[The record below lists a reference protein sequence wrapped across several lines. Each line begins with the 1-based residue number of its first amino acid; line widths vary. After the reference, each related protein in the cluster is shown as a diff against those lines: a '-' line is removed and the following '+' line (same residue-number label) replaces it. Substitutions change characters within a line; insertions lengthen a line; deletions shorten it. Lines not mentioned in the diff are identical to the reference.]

1 MGFWELLEVASAPVI
16 EVLLISAVGVFMAT
30 ESCNNLLSPDFR
42 KSLNKVVFI
51 AFTPSLIFASFA
63 KNVSLDEMILWWFM
77 PVNIGLTFLIGGIL
91 GWIIVKVLKPNLKL
105 QGLIIASCSTGNMG
119 NLPIVIIP
127 AICNEKG
134 GPFGELD
141 DCRKRALSYSFCSL
155 ALGGVFIWTYTY
167 QLMRNTSLRYKA
179 FEAAEI
185 LKMPNKGLDAD
196 EETGF
201 LKRNAGDSANQILVD
216 QCASTVSM
224 NSETSLWHRMTETVG
239 HFLTELMSPPTIAT
253 FFGFLFGG
261 VEWLR
266 NLIIGRE
273 APLRVILDSIQ
284 LLGDGTIPCITVL
297 LGGNLTQGMQS
308 SSVQPLVVICII
320 IARLVLL
327 PAIGFFVVR
336 GAANF
341 GLLPLDPLFQ
351 YVLVIQYALP
361 PAMNIST
368 MAQLFDVGTEESSV
382 IILWTYGAATIA
394 LTLWSTYLIWIF
406 S

>member
-63 KNVSLDEMILWWFM
+63 KNVSLDEMILWYHSIK
-77 PVNIGLTFLIGGIL
+77 VVVQSAR
-91 GWIIVKVLKPNLKL
+91 VK
-105 QGLIIASCSTGNMG
+105 
-119 NLPIVIIP
+119 
-127 AICNEKG
+127 
-134 GPFGELD
+134 FGRNGEEV
-141 DCRKRALSYSFCSL
+141 
-155 ALGGVFIWTYTY
+155 LGGVFIWTYTY

-361 PAMNIST
+361 PAMNIS
-368 MAQLFDVGTEESSV
+368 E
-382 IILWTYGAATIA
+382 
-394 LTLWSTYLIWIF
+394 
-406 S
+406 